1 MVRNSHYIC
10 FIIKH
15 RGEVNMEITHRISLN
30 FKKEGYQ
37 KHINIKQNDT
47 ATHIIAISFMNG
59 TEPINISEKTTVTM
73 FAVKSDGTQVWN
85 DCEVK
90 DNEVIY
96 KVTTQTVS
104 CIGEVVC
111 EIRINEGNSE
121 LTSPKFTLLVE
132 NTNPHPHF
140 QLIEEEPEDWVDN
153 ADTYYTLNEMGVAVP
168 VICDFE
174 NRNLL
179 KNSTWEVSSDNNNF
193 ITYLNDAKQEKTI
206 YFSDFSS
213 DSKST
218 IQGIANITYL
228 NGNSAFNKTETQT
241 FYIGNK
247 ERNSISVN
255 KLTKRELNQGYYGVS
270 LKISVPISYDKT
282 FLVAE
287 YDEAT
292 YLNCKTPYFEKDV
305 YYMLVNGSEESKNEY
320 NVLIKALLMAKEFYN
335 SAIKNIQTIDDKIV
349 IEFNGKPTF
358 ESKQLQEKLSPGTGI
373 EIKENKIT
381 IDTEVIAS
389 KEDLSKINDKF
400 DDKEDVSNKTTSI
413 NDTSTDEQY
422 PSAKAVFDFI
432 NYIITNSL
440 GNIKNHS
447 ASNVTFDNPKD
458 LLLDSVNV
466 QDAIRQLERILYN
479 IGNQFDEAKEIIKT
493 NSETLDNKEDVS
505 NKVQTIDYPSIDKY
519 PTTKAVLDY
528 IDSLIL
534 DIMVMDTIGDN
545 IPTSEAVYDF
555 VLSLL
560 EGYES
565 VNNKTTSI
573 DDNSTDEQY
582 PTAKAV
588 FDFVGGASGV
598 NGKSAYEVA
607 VANGFEGTETEWLAS
622 LKGNKGDTGLSGA
635 NGQDGTSVSITSVS
649 ESGSDSG
656 SNVVTFSDGKTL
668 TIKNGS
674 KGSQGEQGIQGV
686 KGDKGDKGNDG
697 YTPLKGVDYFTEE
710 DKAELKLN
718 TTNTIADT
726 STDNE
731 VPTAKAVR
739 TFVNNKIS
747 DVKIEQPAIVD
758 SVAEMTDKSK
768 QYVLQSTG
776 TLWTY
781 KESTTKETVTE
792 SITGLMDNTGISGD
806 NTVTADGYVC
816 TPLFDLS
823 KYEVPF
829 TLHLEGADW
838 YPAEK
843 IYRTRCTTYD
853 TSGTQVKTGNFSS
866 LTTDANEHWN
876 AFFDPTYCSAI
887 VGGDLS
893 IALTFQ
899 PPARAKTGVNLGN
912 VRFSAIGTSANAE
925 VYISYEQ
932 EVTKQQ
938 WTDTDISY
946 GVGGTDAETM
956 AKVSAL
962 NNEGSDPTTIKLL
975 SKPVLDFY
983 NSSAYSD
990 DDYTTSHLSKIT
1002 YPCRADMPLPF
1013 TVKWPHNENAMRTTV
1028 AVDTK
1033 VIGTNNAYTL
1043 KTYNATGLDSY
1054 PIYNLLPN
1062 TIYYYKITHILSDG
1076 SLVEAKSGSFAT
1088 SGESIRL
1095 LYIDGTQNVRD
1106 LGGWTGLDG
1115 KKVKYGKLF
1124 RGAAFSDSSYP
1135 ELMLTGKGRLA
1146 LAELKI
1152 QAELSLGAVDTRT
1165 EIAQNCS
1172 YKKIGI
1178 SNYATVI
1185 TDATQRGY
1193 IKIILE
1199 YIVSCLNGTLTESGL
1214 PTVARNIY
1222 FHCQGGCDRTGT
1234 LSFILLGLLGVSESD
1249 LAKEYELSS
1258 FSDVGY
1264 GRLRTTTKSANT
1276 YDYVG
1281 MVEAL
1286 KTYNGDT
1293 ITDKFYDFATTGCSI
1308 SADTITEFRNLML
1321 E

>member
-1 MVRNSHYIC
+1 MAYEKNSWQD
-10 FIIKH
+10 
-15 RGEVNMEITHRISLN
+15 SPS
-30 FKKEGYQ
+30 
-37 KHINIKQNDT
+37 T
-47 ATHIIAISFMNG
+47 ATPITAEKLNRIEEGIFNANKIADEN
-59 TEPINISEKTTVTM
+59 KT
-73 FAVKSDGTQVWN
+73 AVS
-85 DCEVK
+85 
-90 DNEVIY
+90 DNE
-96 KVTTQTVS
+96 K
-104 CIGEVVC
+104 
-111 EIRINEGNSE
+111 
-121 LTSPKFTLLVE
+121 
-132 NTNPHPHF
+132 
-140 QLIEEEPEDWVDN
+140 
-153 ADTYYTLNEMGVAVP
+153 
-168 VICDFE
+168 
-174 NRNLL
+174 
-179 KNSTWEVSSDNNNF
+179 
-193 ITYLNDAKQEKTI
+193 
-206 YFSDFSS
+206 
-213 DSKST
+213 
-218 IQGIANITYL
+218 
-228 NGNSAFNKTETQT
+228 
-241 FYIGNK
+241 
-247 ERNSISVN
+247 
-255 KLTKRELNQGYYGVS
+255 
-270 LKISVPISYDKT
+270 
-282 FLVAE
+282 
-287 YDEAT
+287 
-292 YLNCKTPYFEKDV
+292 
-305 YYMLVNGSEESKNEY
+305 
-320 NVLIKALLMAKEFYN
+320 
-335 SAIKNIQTIDDKIV
+335 AIK
-349 IEFNGKPTF
+349 
-358 ESKQLQEKLSPGTGI
+358 S
-373 EIKENKIT
+373 
-381 IDTEVIAS
+381 
-389 KEDLSKINDKF
+389 
-400 DDKEDVSNKTTSI
+400 
-413 NDTSTDEQY
+413 
-422 PSAKAVFDFI
+422 
-432 NYIITNSL
+432 
-440 GNIKNHS
+440 
-447 ASNVTFDNPKD
+447 
-458 LLLDSVNV
+458 
-466 QDAIRQLERILYN
+466 
-479 IGNQFDEAKEIIKT
+479 
-493 NSETLDNKEDVS
+493 NKEDIDKLKTTKLNYTDVIQTGGDLNSSSYLTSGVYQFKGAKLFDNLPENFGNSPIQGTLVVLNGQLTYDTWCIVQMFIGQLNIYQRRYTYNEKFGSGSWNNWVKVATDEDIKEIVTQGIDDETIKQAVEESVGTILEDKENVS
-505 NKVQTIDYPSIDKY
+505 NKVQTIFMPSESYYPSV
-519 PTTKAVLDY
+519 KAVW
-528 IDSLIL
+528 
-534 DIMVMDTIGDN
+534 
-545 IPTSEAVYDF
+545 DF
-555 VLSLL
+555 VLAHL
-560 EGYES
+560 EDKED
-565 VNNKTTSI
+565 VDNKTTSI
-573 DDNSTDEQY
+573 DD
-582 PTAKAV
+582 
-588 FDFVGGASGV
+588 
-598 NGKSAYEVA
+598 
-607 VANGFEGTETEWLAS
+607 
-622 LKGNKGDTGLSGA
+622 
-635 NGQDGTSVSITSVS
+635 
-649 ESGSDSG
+649 
-656 SNVVTFSDGKTL
+656 
-668 TIKNGS
+668 
-674 KGSQGEQGIQGV
+674 
-686 KGDKGDKGNDG
+686 
-697 YTPLKGVDYFTEE
+697 
-710 DKAELKLN
+710 
-718 TTNTIADT
+718 T
-726 STDNE
+726 STDMQY
-731 VPTAKAVR
+731 PSAKAVR

-806 NTVTADGYVC
+806 NTVTAEGYVC
-816 TPLFDLS
+816 TPLFNLG
-823 KYEVPF
+823 KYDVPF
-829 TLHLEGADW
+829 TLHLEGANW
-838 YPAEK
+838 YPTEK
-843 IYRTRCTTYD
+843 VYRTRCTTYD
-853 TSGTQVKTGNFSS
+853 TSGTQIKTGNFSS
-866 LTTDANEHWN
+866 VTTDTNQHWD

-1124 RGAAFSDSSYP
+1124 RGASFSDTSYP

-1146 LAELKI
+1146 LAELKV
-1152 QAELSLGAVDTRT
+1152 QAELNLGAVDTKT
-1165 EIAQNCS
+1165 EIGQNCA
-1172 YKKIGI
+1172 YKKLGI

-1293 ITDKFYDFATTGCSI
+1293 ITDKFYNFAITSCGI
-1308 SADTITEFRNLML
+1308 SADTIATFRNLML